1 MRRALALLLVLAC
14 PAAFAA
20 AVEGR
25 DYALVNPAQPTA
37 DPTKIVVIEFFSYQ
51 CPHCYR
57 FSKPFAAWTKTLGA
71 DVKVERVAVSIG
83 HEEWVPAAQAYY
95 ALVAMNALDQADDA
109 LFAAIHEKHAR
120 LDTEAALTDWA
131 GHAGLDQA
139 EFQRLY
145 RSFSV
150 GVQTRRA
157 DTLSRQHLVTG
168 IPALVID
175 GKYMISVS
183 DDGDFSDQ
191 LKVAD
196 ELVAKVRKTP
206 RKAP

>member
-1 MRRALALLLVLAC
+1 MRPALALLLILAS
-14 PAAFAA
+14 PAAFAVA
-20 AVEGR
+20 TEGK
-25 DYALVNPAQPTA
+25 DYTVVNPAQPTS
-37 DPTKIVVIEFFSYQ
+37 DPTKIVVTEFFSYQ
-51 CPHCYR
+51 CPHCYK
-57 FSKPFAAWTKTLGA
+57 FSHPFAVWSKTLGP

-83 HEEWVPAAQAYY
+83 HGAWVPAAQAYY
-95 ALVAMNALDQADDA
+95 ALIAMKALDQADDA

-120 LDTEAALTDWA
+120 LDTEASLADWA

-139 EFQRLY
+139 EFVRLY

-157 DTLSRQHLVTG
+157 DTLSRSHMVTG
-168 IPALVID
+168 IPALVIN
-175 GKYMISVS
+175 GKFMISVA

-196 ELVAKVRKTP
+196 ELIAKTRQSRP
-206 RKAP
+206 RGP